1 MAAKLAAL
9 GVLGIIGGL
18 LLFFGVGLLA
28 YGLATALAPAL
39 GVAGGA
45 ALAGGVFVVPPF
57 VWALIIL
64 LMRRQPPTPAQQPAA
79 AASNNLGLA
88 LFAAVAKET
97 PWIAIAGTGALALA
111 QMYLSRGRRKK

>member
-1 MAAKLAAL
+1 MAVKIAAL
-9 GVLGIIGGL
+9 AVLGIIGGL

-28 YGLATALAPAL
+28 YGLASALAPAL

-57 VWALIIL
+57 VWAIIIL
-64 LMRRQPPTPAQQPAA
+64 LMRRPPPPQQA

-97 PWIAIAGTGALALA
+97 PWIAILGTGALALA
-111 QMYLSRGRRKK
+111 QMYLGKRKK

>member
-1 MAAKLAAL
+1 MAVKIAAL
-9 GVLGIIGGL
+9 AVLGIIGGL

-39 GVAGGA
+39 GIAGGA
-45 ALAGGVFVVPPF
+45 ALTGGVFVVPPF
-57 VWALIIL
+57 VWAIIIL
-64 LMRRQPPTPAQQPAA
+64 LMRRPPAPAPQPAA

-97 PWIAIAGTGALALA
+97 PWIAILGTGALALA
-111 QMYLSRGRRKK
+111 QMYLGRRKK

>member
-1 MAAKLAAL
+1 MAVKIAAL

-39 GVAGGA
+39 GIAGGA

-57 VWALIIL
+57 VWAIIIL
-64 LMRRQPPTPAQQPAA
+64 LMRRPPPPPPQQA
-79 AASNNLGLA
+79 AASSNLGLA

-97 PWIAIAGTGALALA
+97 PWIAILGTGALALA
-111 QMYLSRGRRKK
+111 QMYLGKRKK

>member
-1 MAAKLAAL
+1 MAVKIAAL
-9 GVLGIIGGL
+9 AVLGIIGGL

-28 YGLATALAPAL
+28 YGLASALAPAL

-57 VWALIIL
+57 VWAIIIL
-64 LMRRQPPTPAQQPAA
+64 LMRRPPPPPPQQA

-97 PWIAIAGTGALALA
+97 PWIAILGTGALALA
-111 QMYLSRGRRKK
+111 QMYLGKRKK

>member
-1 MAAKLAAL
+1 MAVKIAAL

-28 YGLATALAPAL
+28 YGLAAALAPAL
-39 GVAGGA
+39 GIAGGA

-57 VWALIIL
+57 VWAIIIL
-64 LMRRQPPTPAQQPAA
+64 LMRRPPTLPLQQA
-79 AASNNLGLA
+79 AASSNLGLA

-97 PWIAIAGTGALALA
+97 PWIAILGTGALALA
-111 QMYLSRGRRKK
+111 QMYLGKRKK